1 MCVYKHNTSVTSV
14 FIYTHNALM
23 ATRSRFKNLA
33 LDQLDDTLATLR
45 KSAEV
50 QRPPKGW
57 ARSIREA
64 LGMSLGQ
71 LARRV
76 GVSRETIATLERS
89 EARGTITLAS
99 LEKLARGLGCR
110 VTYALVPE
118 GGSIAGLRRK
128 RALEVARKD
137 LERVSHSM
145 RLEAQG
151 LAPGRE
157 RRQLERQVQE
167 LLADNPRRLW
177 E

>member
-1 MCVYKHNTSVTSV
+1 MP
-14 FIYTHNALM
+14 
-23 ATRSRFKNLA
+23 TRSRFKNLT
-33 LDQLDDTLATLR
+33 LDQLDETMVTLR

-57 ARSIREA
+57 ARSIRRA

-118 GGSIAGLRRK
+118 GGSLEALRRE
-128 RALEVARKD
+128 RAQEVARKD
-137 LERVSHSM
+137 LEQVSHSM

-151 LAPGRE
+151 LAPARE

-167 LLADNPRRLW
+167 LLAGSPRRLW

>member
-1 MCVYKHNTSVTSV
+1 MLPS
-14 FIYTHNALM
+14 
-23 ATRSRFKNLA
+23 RSFNRLQA
-33 LDQLDDTLATLR
+33 EQLDETLKAY
-45 KSAEV
+45 SAALAV
-50 QRPPKGW
+50 QRPPRGW
-57 ARSIREA
+57 ARALREA
-64 LGMSLGQ
+64 LGMSAGQ

-118 GGSIAGLRRK
+118 GGGAIEGQRRK
-128 RALEVARKD
+128 RALEVARKE
-137 LERVSHSM
+137 LARVSHSM

-151 LAPGRE
+151 LAPERE
-157 RRQLERQVQE
+157 RRQLERHADA
-167 LLADNPRRLW
+167 LLAGSPRRLW